1 MDVRVPINAPGQPIK
16 TFRNADGSGWME
28 LEQWEY
34 WRSQWGKD
42 HTSPRLQPSY
52 KAYAAALISGV
63 TPEKADEIKYEVFME
78 SEAYW
83 RSQHGFGRVVYQF
96 MKTLPSHHAAGT
108 IALMFVPYIG
118 PLLSTIAQ
126 GMTPMVNA
134 ASKESVAKYEAGR
147 VSSRFRE
154 NYYSAMDSYLK
165 GEGELPPEYLEYHAK
180 VIAPAA
186 LEVQAQIKAGT
197 VKTQTGV
204 YELDVN
210 GLDLWASS
218 GETGE
223 LEVYGGIF
231 DRTTQ
236 YVYQFQNDLS
246 RQPGTVLVSAI
257 LGAVVGVAAGFALQ
271 EA

>member
-1 MDVRVPINAPGQPIK
+1 
-16 TFRNADGSGWME
+16 ME
-28 LEQWEY
+28 LEQWQTWKGY
-34 WRSQWGKD
+34 TQD
-42 HTSPRLQPSY
+42 DNQLALRLKPAY
-52 KAYAAALISGV
+52 KAFAAAMISGA
-63 TPEKADEIKYEVFME
+63 TPDQASEIQGQVFKE
-78 SEAYW
+78 SEAYF
-83 RSQHGFGRVVYQF
+83 RTQHGFGRVVYQF

-134 ASKESVAKYEAGR
+134 ASKEAVAKYEAGR

-154 NYYSAMDSYLK
+154 NYYGAMDSYLK
-165 GEGELPPEYLEYHAK
+165 GEGDLPPEYLEYHAR

-204 YELDVN
+204 YDLDVS
-210 GLDLWASS
+210 GLDLWTSS

-223 LEVYGGIF
+223 MEVYGGIF

-257 LGAVVGVAAGFALQ
+257 LGVVVGVAAGFALQ